1 MRVRMGRTVY
11 HSHASDCLLFL
22 FILLPISQKRQYKKA
37 MNSANTVDYSVI
49 GIYSM
54 LMVVVGLYVMR
65 FNRSAIEYFRG
76 GSRIPWLVAGLSC
89 FMSGFSAWTFTG
101 AAGVAYQAGVAAIG
115 LYIGNAASFLLG
127 YFVFAARWRRTR
139 ITTVMEYLSDR
150 FNPATHQ
157 TFSWVTIFFQL
168 FTSASTL
175 YGLSLFIS
183 SACGFPV
190 TWTILGAGALIIF
203 YCVIGGLWAVVMTDF
218 LQASILMPFC
228 LVLVITS
235 LARVGGVSGLVHSLP
250 PQMKT
255 LHLTGEFGWIYLASW
270 TIMVSFGYNTSAMA
284 QRYFSVD
291 DERSARKVALLCAVL
306 FFVGAFVWFIPPMA
320 MRVVYPNLAT
330 IWPHFANAG
339 EASYATASLTLLPHG
354 LIGVMLAAMFS
365 ATMANLS
372 AQFNLKSAIL
382 SKDVYQTLF
391 RKNAGDHELL
401 VVGWITTFL
410 VGATT
415 TVLAAG
421 MAASG
426 KSVFDIMLTFNTLI
440 SLAYGP
446 PALLGL
452 VVRRT
457 PPWSGMASFIT
468 GLVLGVLGAFVFD
481 WSLIQQVAIIIP
493 SSFGVFFL
501 SGLLDR
507 GDNAG
512 RARLFKNLNTPVDV
526 AHELK
531 DSPDYTAPVFRFLSA
546 TVATI
551 GALSLLLLFTAPVS
565 QRGTIL
571 WFSGLTL
578 TISAGLWLVRRSP
591 SAVKPTPQALAAP
604 SHD

>member
-1 MRVRMGRTVY
+1 M
-11 HSHASDCLLFL
+11 S
-22 FILLPISQKRQYKKA
+22 
-37 MNSANTVDYSVI
+37 SANSTDYVVI
-49 GIYSM
+49 ALYGL

-65 FNRSAIEYFRG
+65 FNRGAAEYFRG

-101 AAGVAYQAGVAAIG
+101 AAGVAYRAGIAATG

-127 YFVFAARWRRTR
+127 YFIFAARWRRSR

-150 FNPATHQ
+150 YNPATHQ
-157 TFSWVTIFFQL
+157 TFSWVTISFQL

-190 TWTILGAGALIIF
+190 NWTIIGAGGLIIF
-203 YCVIGGLWAVVMTDF
+203 YCVIGGLWAVVVTDF

-235 LARVGGVSGLVHSLP
+235 LARVGGVSGLLHSLP
-250 PQMKT
+250 PEMKR
-255 LHLTGEFGWIYLASW
+255 LHFFGELGWVYLISW

-291 DERSARKVALLCAVL
+291 DERSARKVALLCCGL
-306 FFVGAFVWFIPPMA
+306 FFVGAFLWFVPPMA
-320 MRVVYPNLAT
+320 MRVVYPDLRA
-330 IWPHFANAG
+330 IWPTLANPSDA
-339 EASYATASLTLLPHG
+339 AYPVASLTLLPHG
-354 LIGVMLAAMFS
+354 LIGIMLAAMFS

-382 SKDVYQTLF
+382 SKDVYQRLIRTS
-391 RKNAGDHELL
+391 AGDRELL
-401 VVGWITTFL
+401 LVGWITTLL
-410 VGATT
+410 VGGSTT
-415 TVLAAG
+415 IMAVV

-426 KSVFDIMLTFNTLI
+426 KSVFQIMLTFNTLM

-457 PPWSGMASFIT
+457 PAWSGMASFLT
-468 GLVLGVLGAFVFD
+468 GLLLGILGAFVFH

-493 SSFGVFFL
+493 ASFAVFFV
-501 SGLLDR
+501 SGLFDH
-507 GDNAG
+507 GDN
-512 RARLFKNLNTPVDV
+512 
-526 AHELK
+526 
-531 DSPDYTAPVFRFLSA
+531 
-546 TVATI
+546 
-551 GALSLLLLFTAPVS
+551 
-565 QRGTIL
+565 
-571 WFSGLTL
+571 
-578 TISAGLWLVRRSP
+578 
-591 SAVKPTPQALAAP
+591 
-604 SHD
+604 